1 MTDILSLS
9 CLNCNSKFII
19 KNIGI
24 KQFVCNN
31 CGREYLIKRE
41 GGITYLEEM
50 EPSFDLVEKNTQT
63 NSVQDMPFEGN
74 TEDNLGNVKTLMGF
88 EDKQPITNLPP
99 VGIGISDLL
108 SDDENITKRIDIK
121 ISKLH
126 FLQDGIR
133 QDYAKSKVTYTV
145 LCLVTLVI
153 IYAIFPIFD
162 NYSDLF
168 IAIGITFSPVIIGF
182 LILFLINRKA
192 AQSNYHFIE
201 TVIINLRKERDNQV

>member
-1 MTDILSLS
+1 
-9 CLNCNSKFII
+9 
-19 KNIGI
+19 
-24 KQFVCNN
+24 
-31 CGREYLIKRE
+31 
-41 GGITYLEEM
+41 
-50 EPSFDLVEKNTQT
+50 
-63 NSVQDMPFEGN
+63 
-74 TEDNLGNVKTLMGF
+74 MGF